1 MYGCAA
7 ACPVKHYV
15 CAPHVAWGGGGRG
28 GWGYV
33 SQGFGLGERSGWHGL
48 AACLGCRRDNG
59 YREPV
64 SHTLT
69 SRCLCVL
76 SVHVCV
82 CWLVS
87 ISLIL
92 TRPEGG

>member
-7 ACPVKHYV
+7 ACPVKQYV
-15 CAPHVAWGGGGRG
+15 CALHVAWGGQGRM
-28 GWGYV
+28 GYV
-33 SQGFGLGERSGWHGL
+33 SQGFGVGERCAWHGL

-59 YREPV
+59 YCEPV

-69 SRCLCVL
+69 SRLCVL

>member
-1 MYGCAA
+1 MC
-7 ACPVKHYV
+7 VHRML
-15 CAPHVAWGGGGRG
+15 HGGG
-28 GWGYV
+28 GYV
-33 SQGFGLGERSGWHGL
+33 SQGFGVGERSGWHGL